1 MCGRQALGCTT
12 VVCVDKTG
20 TLTQNQM
27 TVQEVRGAGMLGT
40 PDEHAWHALLFGRR
54 VCDVPACCS
63 MVTVAGRCSAW
74 AWAAAWW
81 R

>member
-1 MCGRQALGCTT
+1 M
-12 VVCVDKTG
+12 DKTG

-27 TVQEVRGAGMLGT
+27 TVQEVRGAGI

-54 VCDVPACCS
+54 VCDVPAARCLLA
-63 MVTVAGRCSAW
+63 VAAARCSAW